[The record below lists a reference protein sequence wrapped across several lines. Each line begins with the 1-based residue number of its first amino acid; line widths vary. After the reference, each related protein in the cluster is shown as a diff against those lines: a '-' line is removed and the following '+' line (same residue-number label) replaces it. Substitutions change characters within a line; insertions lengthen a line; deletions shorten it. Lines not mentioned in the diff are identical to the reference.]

1 MPETSP
7 PSSSYD
13 ERRGACGMPSQS
25 TFATRAVQ
33 PRGRSIPRPDTEG
46 AARAPR
52 NAVGVIRVA
61 VPVDIG
67 TIVAEGS
74 GAFALATPLRVGE
87 LLALAVREVLGTGA
101 PNDKLERGIRTTL
114 AGLRAGEFVVDI
126 DGRVFDDPAAVVI
139 CSGHAALRFFA
150 RRVERSIRRP

>member
-1 MPETSP
+1 
-7 PSSSYD
+7 
-13 ERRGACGMPSQS
+13 
-25 TFATRAVQ
+25 
-33 PRGRSIPRPDTEG
+33 
-46 AARAPR
+46 
-52 NAVGVIRVA
+52 VIRVA

-87 LLALAVREVLGTGA
+87 LLALAVREVLGSGA

-126 DGRVFDDPAAVVI
+126 DGRVFDDPTAVVI
-139 CSGHAALRFFA
+139 CSGYAALRFFA
-150 RRVERSIRRP
+150 RRAERIRRP

>member
-1 MPETSP
+1 M
-7 PSSSYD
+7 
-13 ERRGACGMPSQS
+13 
-25 TFATRAVQ
+25 
-33 PRGRSIPRPDTEG
+33 
-46 AARAPR
+46 
-52 NAVGVIRVA
+52 IRVS

-87 LLALAVREVLGTGA
+87 LLALAVREVLGSGA
-101 PNDKLERGIRTTL
+101 PHDKLERGIRTTL

-150 RRVERSIRRP
+150 RRAERIRRP